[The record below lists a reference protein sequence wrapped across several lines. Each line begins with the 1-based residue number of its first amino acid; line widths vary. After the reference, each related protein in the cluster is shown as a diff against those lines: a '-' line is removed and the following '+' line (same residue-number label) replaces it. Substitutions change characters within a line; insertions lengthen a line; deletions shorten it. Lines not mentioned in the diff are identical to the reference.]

1 MKFKVYRNGN
11 YVGTYPGASSDVV
24 IKGLAKTMQRVCAAD
39 RAKSL
44 SNLISEYSAKEAQ

>member
-24 IKGLAKTMQRVCAAD
+24 INGLVKTMQRACAAD
-39 RAKSL
+39 RAKPL
-44 SNLISEYSAKEAQ
+44 SKLIAEYSAEKAQ